1 MDTKTGLAEK
11 IVDDV
16 TMFRACEQCG
26 LCSSACP
33 LTGVDGFNIRRILR
47 YVELGLI
54 DEITDSPF
62 PWFCTTCGR
71 CEDVC
76 PNGIEILDIIRPLR
90 SLSPPECIPDSPP
103 CVEAC
108 PAGIDIPG
116 YLRLIAQGKVDDA
129 YALIREKVPFPGIL
143 GRVCTHPCEGVCR
156 RGDVFNQ
163 PIAIC
168 ALKRYVA
175 DNVGKVS
182 EQVINIEKDTGH
194 KIAIVGAGPAG
205 LTAAFYLKKKGH
217 QVTVLEERTEPGG
230 MMLFGIPDY
239 RLPREVVEKEI
250 KQILDAG
257 IELKTE
263 KKLGRD
269 FDLDQLKT
277 DGYEAVFLAIG
288 AQLSRKIDLVG
299 SNLNDVFW
307 GLDFLFKIN
316 EGKEIAL
323 KDRVLV
329 VGGGNVAIDVALTAL
344 RLGAKEV
351 TMACLERREEMPANP
366 WEIEEAIEEG
376 VKIMPSWG
384 PKRILRDNGKV
395 SGIELIRCTSVF
407 DNQGNFCPT
416 FANIKETVMADQVI
430 LAIGQATDL
439 SFFDDKVPLRVEKG
453 LIMIDEKTLE
463 TDAPGIFAGGDVAK
477 APGSIIDAIAAG
489 RRAASSIDKFLG
501 GDGDI
506 SDCGLRIAEFGI
518 EGHATQSYTG
528 KREEGFA
535 DLKRENVPT
544 LPLSERHDGFREV
557 ELGFTDDQ
565 AKEEAKRCL
574 QCDLELSLAEEAKRE
589 KGILIT

>member
-47 YVELGLI
+47 HVELGLI
-54 DEITDSPF
+54 DEIADSPF

-71 CEDVC
+71 CEEVC
-76 PNGIEILDIIRPLR
+76 PNGIEIVDIIRPLR
-90 SLSPPECIPDSPP
+90 LLSPSKFVPDSPP
-103 CVEAC
+103 CVGAC

-116 YLRLIAQGKVDDA
+116 YLRLIAQGKLDDA

-175 DNVGKVS
+175 DNVDKVS
-182 EQVINIEKDTGH
+182 EQVSNIANDTGH
-194 KIAIVGAGPAG
+194 KIAIIGAGPAG
-205 LTAAFYLKKKGH
+205 LTAAFFLKKKGH
-217 QVTVLEERTEPGG
+217 QVTVFEERPEPGG

-239 RLPREVVEKEI
+239 RLPRQVVEKEI
-250 KQILDAG
+250 KQILDIG
-257 IELKTE
+257 IELHTE

-269 FDLDQLKT
+269 FTFDTLKA
-277 DGYEAVFLAIG
+277 DSYETVFLAVG

-299 SNLNDVFW
+299 ADLDDVFW
-307 GLDFLFKIN
+307 GVDFLGEVNERRKIS
-316 EGKEIAL
+316 L
-323 KDRVLV
+323 KDKVLV
-329 VGGGNVAIDVALTAL
+329 VGGGNVAVDVALTAF
-344 RLGAKEV
+344 RCGAKEV
-351 TMACLERREEMPANP
+351 TMACLECREEMPANP
-366 WEIEEAIEEG
+366 WEVKEAIEEG

-395 SGIELIRCTSVF
+395 SEIELVRCTSVF
-407 DNQGNFCPT
+407 DNQGNFCPS
-416 FANIKETVMADQVI
+416 FANIKETVVADQVI

-439 SFFDDKVPLRVEKG
+439 SFVDDTVPLKVDNG
-453 LIMIDEKTLE
+453 LIVIDETALE

-477 APGSIIDAIAAG
+477 APGSIIDAVAAG

-501 GDGDI
+501 GNGMIDETLIQRPD
-506 SDCGLRIAEFGI
+506 S
-518 EGHATQSYTG
+518 QSYDG

-535 DLKRENVPT
+535 DLKREPMPT
-544 LPLSERHDGFREV
+544 LPLCERHDGFGEV

-565 AKEEAKRCL
+565 AKGEAKRCL
-574 QCDLELSLAEEAKRE
+574 QCDLELDLAQEGRKYI
-589 KGILIT
+589 KK

>member
-47 YVELGLI
+47 HVELGLI
-54 DEITDSPF
+54 DEIADSPF

-71 CEDVC
+71 CEEVC
-76 PNGIEILDIIRPLR
+76 PNGIEIVDIIRPLR
-90 SLSPPECIPDSPP
+90 SLSPSEFVPDSPP

-116 YLRLIAQGKVDDA
+116 YLRLISQGKVDDA

-175 DNVGKVS
+175 DNVDKVS
-182 EQVINIEKDTGH
+182 EQVSNIANDTGH
-194 KIAIVGAGPAG
+194 KIAIIGAGPAG
-205 LTAAFYLKKKGH
+205 LTAAFFLKKKGH
-217 QVTVLEERTEPGG
+217 QVTVFEERPEPGG

-239 RLPREVVEKEI
+239 RLPRQVVEKEI
-250 KQILDAG
+250 KQILDIG
-257 IELKTE
+257 IELHTE

-269 FDLDQLKT
+269 FTFDTLKA
-277 DGYEAVFLAIG
+277 DSYETVFLAVG

-299 SNLNDVFW
+299 ADLDDVFW
-307 GLDFLFKIN
+307 GVDFLGEVNERRKIS
-316 EGKEIAL
+316 L
-323 KDRVLV
+323 KDKVLV
-329 VGGGNVAIDVALTAL
+329 VGGGNVAVDVALTAF
-344 RLGAKEV
+344 RCGAKEV
-351 TMACLERREEMPANP
+351 TMACLECREEMPANP
-366 WEIEEAIEEG
+366 WEVKEAIEEG

-395 SGIELIRCTSVF
+395 SEIELIRCTSVF
-407 DNQGNFCPT
+407 DNQGNFCPS
-416 FANIKETVMADQVI
+416 FATITETVQSDQII

-439 SFFDDKVPLRVEKG
+439 SFIGEDNPLKIANG
-453 LIMIDEKTLE
+453 LIVVDSETLE
-463 TDAPGIFAGGDVAK
+463 TGISGVFAGGDVAK
-477 APGSIIDAIAAG
+477 APGSIIDAVAAG

-501 GDGDI
+501 GNGMIDETLIQRPD
-506 SDCGLRIAEFGI
+506 S
-518 EGHATQSYTG
+518 QSYDG

-535 DLKRENVPT
+535 DLKREPMPT
-544 LPLSERHDGFREV
+544 LPLCERHDGFGEV

-565 AKEEAKRCL
+565 AKGEAKRCL
-574 QCDLELSLAEEAKRE
+574 QCDLELDLAQEGRKYI
-589 KGILIT
+589 KK